1 MRVSLSFVVLLS
13 LGLSMTGGTSS
24 VMAQTTS
31 DVPVPPPVQP
41 SPGVDYRPAQSLEE
55 LAGKLLQASESTAS
69 GNVSVTLDK
78 FPSHFTML
86 STRVKSGGAELHK
99 NYSDIFV
106 VVDGEATE
114 VTGGTIV
121 DPTNTGNEI
130 RGTRVEGGVAQVLRK
145 GDVIT
150 IAPNTPHQT
159 MVAPGKTFTYFVVKV
174 AALQ

>member
-1 MRVSLSFVVLLS
+1 LIVLLN
-13 LGLSMTGGTSS
+13 LGLAMTGRTNAA
-24 VMAQTTS
+24 MAQATP
-31 DVPVPPPVQP
+31 DVPVPAPVQP

-55 LAGKLLQASESTAS
+55 LAGRLMQASASTPS

-121 DPTNTGNEI
+121 GPKNIGNEV

-159 MVAPGKTFTYFVVKV
+159 MVAPGKTFTYLVVKV
-174 AALQ
+174 AAVQ